1 MNAQE
6 NATREA
12 FIASLKPV
20 WSSNTLDERG
30 AVATHSQDHNG
41 YRYVGTYCDH
51 YADGT
56 SSTVTLHKILR

>member
-1 MNAQE
+1 MTAQE
-6 NATREA
+6 NATRQS

-20 WSSNTLDERG
+20 LHSDTLDERG
-30 AVATHSQDHNG
+30 AVSTHSQDHDG
-41 YRYVGTYCDH
+41 YRYVGTYRDH